1 MNRPRV
7 VLLLAAALICS
18 AAGQRLRP
26 VDETSYPQIL
36 TAQRGNLLVV
46 DFWATWCASCREE
59 MPLVVQLA
67 EKYRSRGLRLVTVSC
82 DEPEQEGEALKFLD
96 EHKAPEPRYLK
107 KASDDEKFINFID
120 RKWSG
125 ALPAL
130 FLYGRDGRLVRSFF
144 AETDMVELEKTI
156 REMR

>member
-1 MNRPRV
+1 VSRPLA
-7 VLLLAAALICS
+7 VLLLVAAVIS
-18 AAGQRLRP
+18 AGAGQGLRP
-26 VDETSYPQIL
+26 VDETSYLRLL
-36 TAQRGNLLVV
+36 TAQRGNLLIV

-59 MPLVVQLA
+59 MPLLVQLA
-67 EKYRSRGLRLVTVSC
+67 EKHRSRGLRLVTVSC
-82 DEPEQEGEALKFLD
+82 DDPEQEGEALKFLD

-107 KASDDEKFINFID
+107 KASDDEKFINSID

-130 FLYGRDGRLVRSFF
+130 FLYGKDGRLVRSFF
-144 AETDMVELEKTI
+144 GETDMAELEKTI